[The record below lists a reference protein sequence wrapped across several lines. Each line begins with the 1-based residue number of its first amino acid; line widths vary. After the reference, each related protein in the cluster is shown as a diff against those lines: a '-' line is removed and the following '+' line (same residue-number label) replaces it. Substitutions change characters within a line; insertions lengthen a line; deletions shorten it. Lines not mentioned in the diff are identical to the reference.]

1 MTLKGAWV
9 SGNSY
14 DAGDVVTYP
23 DGRVYQATQPNSAPC
38 ADALYWVPLNSPLA
52 ECAKMC
58 MDTLYMAV
66 ATVPTNISDEAIT
79 LKTDDG
85 EYLITVDDSG
95 ETPELDVTLI
105 EEEADEEVE
114 EAGET

>member
-1 MTLKGAWV
+1 MTLKGEWG

-14 DAGDVVTYP
+14 EKGDVVSYP
-23 DGRVYQATQPNSAPC
+23 DGRFYQAVQDNTAPC

-66 ATVPTNISDEAIT
+66 STVPTNISDEAIT

-95 ETPELDVTLI
+95 ETPELAVTAI
-105 EEEADEEVE
+105 EEE
-114 EAGET
+114 GET